1 MPNHPRLEEFL
12 SCFTI
17 RRASGGSYSAIC
29 PTHDDKQASLS
40 ITEGA
45 SGIVLHCH
53 ANAGCTTES
62 ICDAIGWTVPE
73 LFYDYAPAAQAHTKK
88 RERKPAKA
96 DSANCVSKTKGAP
109 KSEQEPEPE
118 ALPFWQ
124 RIETVYPYVDADGVL
139 LYENCR
145 LHSPKSFAQ
154 RRPDPDHPHRHV
166 WNLKDTPLVPYQLP
180 LVRKAIADGVA
191 VFIVE
196 GEKDVGTLK
205 NHGIVATTNAMGA
218 GKWREAYNR
227 HFDGAEI
234 YIIPDNDVPGCLHA
248 MDVACSLTP
257 IASAVYYVQFPDLPV
272 KGDVSDWFSIEGN
285 TREKFLDWVMATR
298 RRWTP
303 GTLIEPSAEAIA
315 AHEES
320 KKTHASDRLR
330 EHSDLPII
338 NVTNRQQRDI
348 TAEAIAALEANQ
360 SNNRLFIR
368 TGRLIRLRTRVSSE
382 INTPYIDDVTPDIMR
397 NLLSH
402 SANFVR
408 VSSEGDER
416 NSLPPVDTARDV
428 LARGQWEFPQL
439 DAVTESPVM
448 RPDGSILTDPGY
460 DAATHLFYVSNGG
473 LALPEIPE
481 SPSSSDVVDARER
494 IDDILHDF
502 PFVADADKAN
512 LIAMMLTQVIRP
524 AIDGLIPMGIINAPQ
539 PGSGKG
545 LLIKVISLIAT
556 GKVAPATTAPTTPDE
571 WTKQLTAILAGGAT
585 MIVFDNVET
594 VLDSPDLASFLTAAE
609 WKARILGQSKVLSIP
624 NRATTLV
631 TGNNVRVGGDI
642 ARRCYWSTI
651 NPNTSTPEL
660 RKGFRYANLCK
671 HVLDNRGEILAALF
685 TFARSWFAAGQPDP
699 TQSPIVGS
707 FDEWSRV
714 IGGIIE
720 HVEYP
725 DFLANAEEIR
735 AASDVSSS
743 ENEVFLNAIYMV
755 WQNLPFT
762 VKELNTEIGS
772 NTSLADCVPDYL
784 LVARDKSEASFVRS
798 CGKLFSRIVGRRY
811 GESNTAV
818 FRSTVMGK
826 GSRTKWFVEC
836 DDADTNT
843 ALPKPNDSEAAWI
856 S

>member
-1 MPNHPRLEEFL
+1 MPNHPRLAEFL
-12 SCFTI
+12 SRFTI
-17 RRASGGSYSAIC
+17 RRASGGNYSAIC

-40 ITEGA
+40 ITEGV
-45 SGIVLHCH
+45 SGIVLRCH

-62 ICDAIGWTVPE
+62 ICEAIGWTVPE
-73 LFYDYAPAAQAHTKK
+73 LFYDYQPPAQGGHTKK
-88 RERKPAKA
+88 RERKPADPKPNA
-96 DSANCVSKTKGAP
+96 DTQP
-109 KSEQEPEPE
+109 KEPEPE

-124 RIETVYPYVDADGVL
+124 RIEKVYPYVDADGVL

-180 LVRKAIADGVA
+180 LILKAISDGVA
-191 VFIVE
+191 IFIVE
-196 GEKDVGTLK
+196 GEKDVETLK

-218 GKWREAYNR
+218 GKWRESYNR
-227 HFDGAEI
+227 HFDGAEV
-234 YIIPDNDVPGCLHA
+234 YIVPDNDVPGSLHA

-257 IASAVYYVQFPDLPV
+257 VASAVYYVQFPNLPP
-272 KGDVSDWFSIEGN
+272 KADVSDWFAIEGN
-285 TREKFLDWVMATR
+285 TREKFLGWVTATR

-303 GTLIEPSAEAIA
+303 GTLIEPSAEALE
-315 AHEES
+315 AHAES
-320 KKTHASDRLR
+320 KRTRASDILTVN
-330 EHSDLPII
+330 SDLPII

-348 TAEAIAALEANQ
+348 TGDAISALEASQ
-360 SNNRLFIR
+360 SDNLIFIR
-368 TGRLIRLRTRVSSE
+368 TGRPIRLRTSVSSQV
-382 INTPYIDDVTPDIMR
+382 NTHYIDDVTPDIMR

-402 SANFVR
+402 SANFIR
-408 VSSEGDER
+408 VNSEGDER
-416 NSLPPVDTARDV
+416 NSLPPIDTARDV
-428 LARGQWEFPQL
+428 LACGRWEFPQL

-448 RPDGSILTDPGY
+448 RPDGSILTEPGY
-460 DAATHLFYVSNGG
+460 DAATHLFYIASGA
-473 LALPEIPE
+473 LSLPEIPE
-481 SPSSSDVVDARER
+481 SPTAADVTAARDR

-502 PFVADADKAN
+502 PFITDADRAN

-556 GKVAPATTAPTTPDE
+556 GKPVASVTAPTTPDE

-642 ARRCYWSTI
+642 ARRCYWCTI

-685 TFARSWFAAGQPDP
+685 TFARAWFAAGQPDP

-707 FDEWSRV
+707 FDEWSRIV
-714 IGGIIE
+714 GGIIE
-720 HVEYP
+720 HAGYAG
-725 DFLANAEEIR
+725 FLANAEEIR

-743 ENEVFLNAIYMV
+743 DNEVFLDAIYGV
-755 WQNLPFT
+755 WRNLLFT
-762 VKELNTEIGS
+762 VKELNAEIGS
-772 NTSLADCVPDYL
+772 NTSLADSVPDYL

-798 CGKLFSRIVGRRY
+798 CGKLFSRIAERRY
-811 GESNTAV
+811 GEGNIAI
-818 FRSTVMGK
+818 FRNHTKST
-826 GSRTKWFVEC
+826 GSKTKWFVER
-836 DDADTNT
+836 DDNDTNGK
-843 ALPKPNDSEAAWI
+843 LPEASEGNVAWA
-856 S
+856 